1 MSEELSK
8 IDTDSKKLI
17 DDVLNAETTEEIKD
31 VTQMFNLM
39 QAKKNL
45 LRVMQMNNVLDGVT
59 KQMLE
64 RIDKRPGDFSN
75 DDLVSYLNSVQN
87 AIDKTNK
94 TVSIDD
100 LPMIS
105 LNQTNNVTVSLGDTF
120 DRDSRSRIEQAIKA
134 LLNSTDDNTI
144 YIEKEDVK
152 DDTGRDDESENL
164 SD

>member
-1 MSEELSK
+1 MSEELDK
-8 IDTDSKKLI
+8 IKSDTDKLVEE
-17 DDVLNAETTEEIKD
+17 VLNAETTEDIKD

-45 LRVMQMNNVLDGVT
+45 LRAMQMNNVLDGVT

-94 TVSIDD
+94 TSAIDD

-105 LNQTNNVTVSLGDTF
+105 LNQTNNVNVSLGDVF
-120 DRDSRSRIEQAIKA
+120 DRDARSRIEQAIKV
-134 LLNSTDDNTI
+134 LLAEDNNTI
-144 YIEKEDVK
+144 YIDKETSN
-152 DDTGRDDESENL
+152 DTSGNDESENI